1 KPRSKYT
8 RSRNN
13 LIEVKTEKC
22 QINKHQKVLKF
33 GLLNIRSLA
42 PKALIINEMIT
53 ENNLDALCLTE
64 TWIKPGDYMGLNE
77 STPSG
82 YVYKHEPRQT
92 GRGGGVGT
100 IYTAS
105 LNVSQMLGFSFK
117 SFEVLVL
124 KVVLSDI
131 HSKLALVTVYRPP
144 GPSLIFFKS
153 LLVFYQI
160 S

>member
-1 KPRSKYT
+1 MVIGIPAGVLWIYDQTLHVTQMRMGSPFESGTSQAKPRSKYT
-8 RSRNN
+8 RPRNN

-82 YVYKHEPRQT
+82 YDYKHEPRQT

-117 SFEVLVL
+117 SFEVLVEL
-124 KVVLSDI
+124 
-131 HSKLALVTVYRPP
+131 
-144 GPSLIFFKS
+144 
-153 LLVFYQI
+153 
-160 S
+160 